1 MFPWKLVVYDGKL
14 CKKLCLFLK
23 YVSHLY
29 LENKITVRGVELCH
43 CTQGGTKP
51 GRLAVKLG
59 PELLGNA
66 SCSQVFTFIFAAGPL
81 SGLVLTWLCWLVCA
95 NNSVYRWNISCTS
108 SCATQTR
115 PGVTSVQASVLLAQ
129 NLPPVSHGGITN
141 TWELLN
147 LGQYDFFYFKLAH
160 FFHIFQYLFFSSNT
174 GIAAALTHCL
184 SHFCVPM

>member
-1 MFPWKLVVYDGKL
+1 MFPWKLAFYDGKL
-14 CKKLCLFLK
+14 CKNWCLFLK

-51 GRLAVKLG
+51 GSLVVKLG

-66 SCSQVFTFIFAAGPL
+66 SSYSHFHLYICSCPSLWL
-81 SGLVLTWLCWLVCA
+81 SAYLVMLVDACKH
-95 NNSVYRWNISCTS
+95 NVYRLNIS
-108 SCATQTR
+108 SCATEIH

-129 NLPPVSHGGITN
+129 ILPPASHGGITN

-147 LGQYDFFYFKLAH
+147 LGQCDFFYFKLTH